1 MINGKITLNFLR
13 NLNSTIFTD
22 ILVGIKLASDEN

>member
-13 NLNSTIFTD
+13 NLNSIIFTD
-22 ILVGIKLASDEN
+22 ILVRIKSASDEN